1 MKFVIIVKKLQ
12 KMKALK
18 SIILCLTILISYNI
32 YSQEVNTAELDKNI
46 DKLIPKAK
54 KNKLNEKQTISL
66 MQSYHQAN
74 EQDFKRIM
82 ELKASGQPD
91 IWMEIYDK
99 SVSIDERQKKVEV
112 LPDKVK
118 SAINFKSL
126 NLDNEITNA
135 REKAELY
142 ICAKANLLYK
152 DINEENLGEARKLI
166 RQLHKINPQSKNID
180 ELMLKSV
187 ILPSKQIIVRVATP
201 TELQV
206 TQNHAKIIL
215 DFDNNTVYGR
225 PFDAVPDKDKDYDLM
240 IRIMIEETIISPE
253 RIESVTFEEKKDNAR
268 AIVTDKTMIKS
279 ATLKGKIQIIDVE
292 NDEIMINTPYNVS
305 STFRHQYAEASGN
318 TSACTEYTIELLKR
332 KHIDF
337 PTDNSLLEAAAREL
351 NLSLK
356 NIFQKN

>member
-1 MKFVIIVKKLQ
+1 MKFVIFVKNLQ
-12 KMKALK
+12 NMKALK
-18 SIILCLTILISYNI
+18 SIILCLTILISYNA
-32 YSQEVNTAELDKNI
+32 YSQEANTAELDKTI

-54 KNKLNEKQTISL
+54 KNRLNEKQTFSL

-82 ELKASGQPD
+82 ELKVSGQPD
-91 IWMEIYDK
+91 IWIEIYHK

-126 NLDNEITNA
+126 NLDNEIANA

-152 DINEENLGEARKLI
+152 DINDENLREARKLI
-166 RQLHKINPQSKNID
+166 KHLHIINPQSNNID

-187 ILPSKQIIVRVATP
+187 ILPSKQIVFRVATP
-201 TELQV
+201 IEMYFPQDY
-206 TQNHAKIIL
+206 AKTIL
-215 DFDNNTVYGR
+215 NFDNNTVYGKQ
-225 PFDAVPDKDKDYDLM
+225 FDAVPDKDKDYDLM
-240 IRIMIEETIISPE
+240 IRIMIDETIISPE
-253 RIESVTFEEKKDNAR
+253 RIESVTFEEKKDNAQ

-292 NDEIMINTPYNVS
+292 NDEVLINMPYNIS

-318 TSACTEYTIELLKR
+318 TSACSEYTLELLKR
-332 KHIDF
+332 EHIDF
-337 PTDNSLLEAAAREL
+337 PTDNSLLKAAAREL
-351 NLSLK
+351 NITLK

>member
-1 MKFVIIVKKLQ
+1 MKFVIFTKNSQ
-12 KMKALK
+12 NMKALK
-18 SIILCLTILISYNI
+18 SIILCLTILISYNV
-32 YSQEVNTAELDKNI
+32 YSQEATTAELDKNI

-82 ELKASGQPD
+82 ELKTSGQPD
-91 IWMEIYDK
+91 IWMEIYHK

-126 NLDNEITNA
+126 NLDNEIANA
-135 REKAELY
+135 KEKAELY
-142 ICAKANLLYK
+142 ICAKVNLLYK
-152 DINEENLGEARKLI
+152 DVNEENLREATKLI
-166 RQLHKINPQSKNID
+166 KQLHRINPQSKNID
-180 ELMLKSV
+180 EFVLKSV

-201 TELQV
+201 IELQV
-206 TQNHAKIIL
+206 PQDFAKIIL
-215 DFDNNTVYGR
+215 DFDNNIVYGK
-225 PFDAVPDKDKDYDLM
+225 PFDTVLNKDKDYDLM
-240 IRIMIEETIISPE
+240 IRIMIDETIISPE
-253 RIESVTFEEKKDNAR
+253 RIESVTFEEKKDNAQ

-292 NDEIMINTPYNVS
+292 NDEILINTPYNIS
-305 STFRHQYAEASGN
+305 STFHHQYAEVSGI
-318 TSACTEYTIELLKR
+318 TSACSDYTLELLKR

-337 PTDNSLLEAAAREL
+337 PSDISLIEAAAREL
-351 NLSLK
+351 NLTLK

>member
-1 MKFVIIVKKLQ
+1 
-12 KMKALK
+12 MKALK
-18 SIILCLTILISYNI
+18 SIILCLIILISYNV
-32 YSQEVNTAELDKNI
+32 YSQETTTAELDKNI

-66 MQSYHQAN
+66 MESYHQAN

-82 ELKASGQPD
+82 ELKTSGQPD
-91 IWMEIYDK
+91 IWMEIYHK
-99 SVSIDERQKKVEV
+99 SVSIDERQNKVDV

-126 NLDNEITNA
+126 NLDNEIVNA

-142 ICAKANLLYK
+142 ICAKTNLLYK
-152 DINEENLGEARKLI
+152 DINEENLREAAKLI
-166 RQLHKINPQSKNID
+166 KQLHKINPQSKNID

-201 TELQV
+201 IELHVPQDY
-206 TQNHAKIIL
+206 AKIIL
-215 DFDNNTVYGR
+215 DFDNNIVYGK
-225 PFDAVPDKDKDYDLM
+225 PFDTVLNKDKDYDLM
-240 IRIMIEETIISPE
+240 IRIMIDETIISPE

-279 ATLKGKIQIIDVE
+279 ATLKGEIQIIDVE
-292 NDEIMINTPYNVS
+292 NDEILINTPYNIS
-305 STFRHQYAEASGN
+305 STFRHKYAEVSGN
-318 TSACTEYTIELLKR
+318 TSACSEYTLELLKR

-337 PTDNSLLEAAAREL
+337 PTDNSLLEATAREL
-351 NLSLK
+351 NLTLK

>member
-1 MKFVIIVKKLQ
+1 
-12 KMKALK
+12 MKALK
-18 SIILCLTILISYNI
+18 SIILCLTILICYNA
-32 YSQEVNTAELDKNI
+32 YSQEANTAELDKTI

-82 ELKASGQPD
+82 ELKASGLPD
-91 IWMEIYDK
+91 IWIEIYHK
-99 SVSIDERQKKVEV
+99 SVSIDERQKKVDV

-126 NLDNEITNA
+126 NLDNEIANA

-142 ICAKANLLYK
+142 IYAKANLLYK
-152 DINEENLGEARKLI
+152 DINEENLREATKLI
-166 RQLHKINPQSKNID
+166 KQLHKINPQSKNID

-187 ILPSKQIIVRVATP
+187 ILPSKQIVFRVATP
-201 TELQV
+201 IEMYFPQDY
-206 TQNHAKIIL
+206 AKIIL
-215 DFDNNTVYGR
+215 DFDNNTVYCK

-240 IRIMIEETIISPE
+240 IRIMIDETIISPE
-253 RIESVTFEEKKDNAR
+253 RIESVTFEEKKDNAQ

-292 NDEIMINTPYNVS
+292 NDEVLINTPYNIS
-305 STFRHQYAEASGN
+305 STFHHQYAEASGN
-318 TSACTEYTIELLKR
+318 TSACSEYSLELLKR

-337 PTDNSLLEAAAREL
+337 PLDNSLIEAAAREL
-351 NLSLK
+351 NITLK
-356 NIFQKN
+356 NIFQKK

>member
-1 MKFVIIVKKLQ
+1 
-12 KMKALK
+12 MKALK
-18 SIILCLTILISYNI
+18 SIILYLIILISYNV
-32 YSQEVNTAELDKNI
+32 YSQETTTAELDKNI

-66 MQSYHQAN
+66 MESYHQAN
-74 EQDFKRIM
+74 EHDFKRII

-91 IWMEIYDK
+91 IWMEIYHK

-126 NLDNEITNA
+126 NLDNEIVNA

-152 DINEENLGEARKLI
+152 DINDENLREAAKLI
-166 RQLHKINPQSKNID
+166 KQLYKINPQSKNID

-187 ILPSKQIIVRVATP
+187 ILPSKQIVFRVATP
-201 TELQV
+201 IEMYFPQDY
-206 TQNHAKIIL
+206 AKIIL

-240 IRIMIEETIISPE
+240 IRIMIDETIISPE
-253 RIESVTFEEKKDNAR
+253 RIESVTFEEKKDNAQ

-292 NDEIMINTPYNVS
+292 NDEILINTPYNIS
-305 STFRHQYAEASGN
+305 STFRHQYAEVSGN
-318 TSACTEYTIELLKR
+318 TSACSEYTLELSKR

-337 PTDNSLLEAAAREL
+337 PTDNALIEGTAREL